1 MSVGATAANV
11 ENQMRIGH
19 LDKDDFAVQSLL
31 LLGHSNSSGNT
42 KFHVEDEVALEYK
55 IDAGRYY
62 PYITSEEC
70 PFINE
75 IKEDFM
81 GNTRHY
87 CADLNFGNQNLW
99 PEVLSEEMLKSVS
112 RGQQSDIEKSTR
124 RRADKI
130 AISTMS
136 IGGFSNMLDGCPSD
150 HSHINEDL
158 SNALLSSS
166 LVLGSLSKSRKDS
179 RRSECLST
187 STQELPKRK
196 RPILSPTKSNNY
208 LESTPLTL
216 VNPPQA
222 LDLPNHIKERKSS
235 TERYRQR
242 NHRRKQFFDS
252 KLVKVVDLL
261 QKYRLMM
268 SAKVS
273 QPNGCYYTA
282 SSGPLYPNPSFF
294 MFYRQRLKASTTK
307 TGTD

>member
-1 MSVGATAANV
+1 MSLDATAANV
-11 ENQMRIGH
+11 ENHIKIGH

-42 KFHVEDEVALEYK
+42 KSHAKDEVSVEYK
-55 IDAGRYY
+55 IDAGRYF
-62 PYITSEEC
+62 PYITSDEC

-75 IKEDFM
+75 IKKDFI

-87 CADLNFGNQNLW
+87 CTDLNYGNQNLW
-99 PEVLSEEMLKSVS
+99 PEVLSEEMLESVFKS
-112 RGQQSDIEKSTR
+112 QQNDVEKSTR

-136 IGGFSNMLDGCPSD
+136 IGGFSNMRDVRPSD

-208 LESTPLTL
+208 LESTPLPL
-216 VNPPQA
+216 VNPSQVP
-222 LDLPNHIKERKSS
+222 DLPNQIKERKSS
-235 TERYRQR
+235 AERYRQR

-268 SAKVS
+268 SAEVS
-273 QPNGCYYTA
+273 QLHCLLWTNV
-282 SSGPLYPNPSFF
+282 S
-294 MFYRQRLKASTTK
+294 
-307 TGTD
+307 